1 MYFKDRKDAA
11 NRLSEA
17 LITYKNSKS
26 VVVGIPKGGVE
37 VGFYISKDLHLPLSY
52 ILTKKIGHPEMPEYA
67 IGVVSIDDEFLDEKL
82 LKLENIPDSYIE
94 SEIQRIRDNLK
105 KSAENY
111 PLVTSDYFD
120 KNIILT
126 DDGIATGK
134 TMFLTLKLLK
144 QKKPKKII
152 VAIPVGPLASI
163 ESIKELADE
172 VICLYTPAEFLG
184 ISQFY
189 SDFKQLDDTQ
199 VQNYL
204 RKANEA

>member
-1 MYFKDRKDAA
+1 MYFKDREDAA

-17 LITYKNSKS
+17 LKAYENSKS
-26 VVVGIPKGGVE
+26 IVIGIPKGGIE
-37 VGFYISKDLHLPLSY
+37 VGFYISKTLHLPLSY
-52 ILTKKIGHPEMPEYA
+52 ILTKKIGHPSMPEYA
-67 IGVVSIDDEFLDEKL
+67 IGVVSIDDEFLDEEL

-94 SEIQRIRDNLK
+94 DEIHRIRDNLK
-105 KSAENY
+105 KSSQSY
-111 PLVTSDYFD
+111 PLVTTDYFD
-120 KNIILT
+120 KNVILT

-152 VAIPVGPLASI
+152 VAIPVGPSSSI
-163 ESIKELADE
+163 ELIKELADE
-172 VICLYTPAEFLG
+172 VICLYTPLEFLG

-189 SDFKQLDDTQ
+189 SDFRQLDDTQ

-204 RKANEA
+204 KDANGI